1 MATAQQIKDELR
13 EWIQYNTVSIYIFRG
28 YNINLIHAKLLKIT
42 VKLVTY
48 CLFVIC

>member
-28 YNINLIHAKLLKIT
+28 YNFNLIQ
-42 VKLVTY
+42 LVTY